1 MIARN
6 RPIVSLFLAHLVTDL
21 YMPVITAILPLLI
34 YTRGYSY
41 LMAGLLVTSYNLTSS
56 ATQPV
61 FGWLSDRRG
70 FQVPIAFSLI
80 VSAVFIG
87 LIGVVEPY
95 PLLLIC
101 AAAAALGHACF
112 HPQALTMVSRIA
124 TSVNRGRLTA
134 FFVVGGNVGY
144 AIGPI
149 LASAIVVRFGLSGL
163 PLLILPALFI
173 AIAMRNLIP
182 RKETIPS
189 PPEKSP
195 GIPIGISTFRPVLT
209 LFASSTLRAWA
220 VFAAIS
226 FFPPLLV
233 ERGLD
238 LFSANLW
245 ITLMLLAGV
254 TGQIAGGTLADRYGK
269 KEFVL
274 LGLALSLPPFLAF
287 YLGSGAASLVALLI
301 FGFTLWSS
309 FALTVAISHELM
321 PEHVGMTSGLMLGV
335 AIGAGGLG
343 VALTGY
349 IADEYSLMTALAT
362 IPVLIGGAALL
373 MSRVRYPWKT
383 FAGSEGE

>member
-6 RPIVSLFLAHLVTDL
+6 RPIISLFLAHMVTDL

-56 ATQPV
+56 AAQPV

-70 FQVPIAFSLI
+70 LQVPIAVSLL
-80 VSAVFIG
+80 VSAIFIG
-87 LIGVVEPY
+87 LIGVIEPY

-124 TSVNRGRLTA
+124 TNVNRGRLTA

-149 LASAIVVRFGLSGL
+149 LASAIVVRFGLPGL

-173 AIAMRNLIP
+173 AIAMRNLVPRVEASSVPSQDSPDIP
-182 RKETIPS
+182 LRL
-189 PPEKSP
+189 
-195 GIPIGISTFRPVLT
+195 STFQPVFT
-209 LFASSTLRAWA
+209 LFASATLRAWA
-220 VFAAIS
+220 VFAAIT

-238 LFSANLW
+238 LFSANLC

-254 TGQIAGGTLADRYGK
+254 TGQITGGTLADRYGK

-274 LGLALSLPPFLAF
+274 LGLALSLPSFLVF
-287 YLGSGAASLVALLI
+287 YLASGTLSLVALLI

-321 PEHVGMTSGLMLGV
+321 PGHVGMTSGLMLGV

-349 IADEYSLMTALAT
+349 IADQYSLQSALAT
-362 IPVLIGGAALL
+362 IPALIAGAALL
-373 MSRVRYPWKT
+373 MTMVRYPGKSV
-383 FAGSEGE
+383 AGSRGS